1 MTIVPMFV
9 TIVAVAVLFAGIVVF
24 DTDRWVELATPG
36 AVVVVVSP
44 FETEIFELLLHA
56 AAANAITATNTP
68 NERRTPNL
76 SRR

>member
-1 MTIVPMFV
+1 VP
-9 TIVAVAVLFAGIVVF
+9 
-24 DTDRWVELATPG
+24 
-36 AVVVVVSP
+36 P